1 MTRPG
6 TGQPATHEE
15 LARMNSIANMEEG
28 IARAEAGI
36 NRSDVMAV
44 VYALGD
50 IEGVLMPFGDTLE
63 ANATIHREEMDEV
76 TERIESAGYEV
87 LGEIDGYED
96 SDTAY
101 LRVAVEGGEG
111 DDFDPEEFGHR

>member
-1 MTRPG
+1 M
-6 TGQPATHEE
+6 TGQPETHKE

-36 NRSDVMAV
+36 TRADVMAV

-63 ANATIHREEMDEV
+63 ANATVHREEMDDV
-76 TERIESAGYEV
+76 VARIESEGFEV
-87 LGEIDGYED
+87 LGEIEGYEGD
-96 SDTAY
+96 DTAY
-101 LRVAVEGGEG
+101 LRVAVAGGEG